1 MWLAGRRVPG
11 VRRQM
16 AGQDDFRRSP
26 STSTRCDTREFLDDC
41 PARIAEL
48 FHYWDGL
55 RRGRAMPT
63 RADFRPEAVPRH
75 LSGMLLIDVEGID
88 DEGLGIY
95 RYRVVGTDEVRLR
108 GHDPTGKL
116 VQEGFF
122 WSSLEEAL
130 DCYETLRSSRRYLYE
145 VSEFVSPEGRWR
157 SEYAVILPFSEDSE
171 NVSQILVYSLAR
183 SARDR

>member
-1 MWLAGRRVPG
+1 MAVEEDFRGRRP
-11 VRRQM
+11 
-16 AGQDDFRRSP
+16 AAI
-26 STSTRCDTREFLDDC
+26 TRCDSREFLDGC
-41 PARIAEL
+41 PARISEL

-55 RRGRAMPT
+55 RRGRAMPA

-75 LSGMLLIDVEGID
+75 LSGMLLIDVEGVD

-122 WSSLEEAL
+122 WSSVEDAL
-130 DCYETLRSSRRYLYE
+130 DCYETIRTSGRHLYE
-145 VSEFVSPEGRWR
+145 ESEFVSAEGRWR
-157 SEYAVILPFSEDSE
+157 SEYAIILPLSEDGTT
-171 NVSQILVYSLAR
+171 VSQILVYSLAR